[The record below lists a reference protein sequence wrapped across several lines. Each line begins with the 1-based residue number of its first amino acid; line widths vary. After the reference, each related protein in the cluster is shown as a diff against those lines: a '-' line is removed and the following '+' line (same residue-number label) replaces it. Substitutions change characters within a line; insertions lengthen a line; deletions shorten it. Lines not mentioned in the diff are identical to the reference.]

1 MFSVTGHGTFADG
14 PVASTWLFTMQGDT
28 LANAGVLAQDDQVD
42 PFVLVDGRG
51 TPFSVHGA
59 IPRGCTTSGLRDLRA
74 ASASD
79 RPVHYASDAGMLLAL
94 RYRTAPARACKGTL
108 VQGQRTVTSMLLDEL
123 DPEHGTWSTRTT
135 QAVPVPAGACRT
147 TYPLA
152 VDLRRDRAA
161 VALVTCTI
169 VDAQDSVS
177 IQSCQLTLHAWQ
189 GGVWTFAS
197 APRVLDSVPLDVRVS
212 SNPARMTVYGDE
224 SSQLFRSEDGMLRS
238 EGEVPGGVLSL
249 DGDRMVVG
257 EIGGSRKS
265 SSGIPWR
272 LRAYQRVD
280 GRWTAGAT
288 SIDVAGVRE
297 LSVAWR
303 DDGAVVVAPEDIA
316 DQNPVRARVLR
327 LRGDRWSEVGI
338 VNAMVTRDDR

>member
-28 LANAGVLAQDDQVD
+28 LANAGVLAHDDQVD
-42 PFVLVDGRG
+42 PFVLVGGRG

-74 ASASD
+74 VSASD
-79 RPVHYASDAGMLLAL
+79 RPVYYASDAGMLLAL
-94 RYRTAPARACKGTL
+94 RYRTAPARACKGML
-108 VQGQRTVTSMLLDEL
+108 MQGQRTVTSMLLDEL

-135 QAVPVPAGACRT
+135 QAVPVPAGTCRT

-238 EGEVPGGVLSL
+238 EWRGARRRAEPRWRPHGGGRNRRQPQELVGDPVALARLLESGRPL
-249 DGDRMVVG
+249 DRRSHVDRRR
-257 EIGGSRKS
+257 GGA
-265 SSGIPWR
+265 
-272 LRAYQRVD
+272 RALGRV
-280 GRWTAGAT
+280 A
-288 SIDVAGVRE
+288 
-297 LSVAWR
+297 
-303 DDGAVVVAPEDIA
+303 
-316 DQNPVRARVLR
+316 
-327 LRGDRWSEVGI
+327 
-338 VNAMVTRDDR
+338 